1 MNDVLKYTFEA
12 LNISLAF
19 VLIHKLYEGR
29 FSLDISSNFF
39 TEKMIKHWNELL
51 RLVVFKRRLDVA
63 LSGVVDKVMLVQRL
77 DLILQKIFPT

>member
-19 VLIHKLYEGR
+19 VLIHKLYERR